1 MCPLLLSMAL
11 IPPQP
16 VGMLPGSGLWND
28 WIEKVRSA
36 LNQNL
41 SSISWSIITGKP
53 TTIAGFGIVDA
64 QTKLNNS
71 AGLAAALSDE
81 TGTGLSVFNTAPT
94 INNVLLT
101 GTISTAGTPGISTTI
116 TTAKLTGAGTNG
128 SMTFTNGILTAQ
140 TPAT

>member
-1 MCPLLLSMAL
+1 MCPLFLSMAL